1 MSNLGFYQT
10 VTTIIKK
17 SGGPKNF
24 VGYLI
29 MASTAALGTVGTL
42 GYKLGQKNEKSK
54 SIASKKRVYIVN
66 KDDVSNEGV
75 RFNVGDKF
83 QVLESDGDAVL
94 IAILNDKDNPHFV
107 DRTLLTEI
115 SNYESN
121 RYLCV

>member
-24 VGYLI
+24 IGYLI

-54 SIASKKRVYIVN
+54 SIASKERVYIVN

-94 IAILNDKDNPHFV
+94 IVILNDKDNPHFV

-115 SNYESN
+115 SNYK
-121 RYLCV
+121 

>member
-10 VTTIIKK
+10 IKTIIKK
-17 SGGPKNF
+17 SGGPKKF
-24 VGYLI
+24 IGYFI

-54 SIASKKRVYIVN
+54 SIASKEKVYTVN
-66 KDDVSNEGV
+66 KDDVSNEGI

-94 IAILNDKDNPHFV
+94 ITILNDKDNPHFV

-115 SNYESN
+115 SNYK
-121 RYLCV
+121 

>member
-115 SNYESN
+115 SNYK
-121 RYLCV
+121 